1 MLFEYVSSGYAA
13 ANLLLALIVYF
24 KAPRSTVVKFY
35 FFLVACLILFGA
47 TGPLA
52 TFNLPPTANAIVSSV
67 SAFLFAVFPFFFI
80 HFLIIMVRRE
90 ELLRPPLTI
99 AAIYFAG
106 LFSYTFELLGL
117 ISKPVLYGTGFSTNG
132 SIFLVIWLSVIFS
145 IGIALLFTFA
155 KGFSEKGTRA
165 NLIVASFVVLL
176 LLLPGPFTESVF
188 SALFP
193 HSEEPYI
200 VTSLL
205 SLVIALYFV
214 FRHKIVVNTL
224 YDVMKSA
231 LTFMSDVLFRVDDN
245 LNIQF
250 VRGGAAAILE
260 YEGTELVGRSL
271 LDITEQKEILKS
283 YRESALRGVEDEIVV
298 DVEMLSRNGKQV
310 PINLSLTVVVEAGQV
325 VGFVGVGRDMTERRQ
340 SERFQAALY
349 RLAEITR
356 ITEDLTELCRAIHE
370 VVGQLMTSRNF
381 YIVLRDSNTGSL
393 NCPYYVNEIYDVPEY
408 QPGFHAFNEQ
418 VMLSGSPSDFT
429 TDEASRLV
437 DYNDTNESPKMPVY
451 WVAVPLKT
459 ATGTI
464 GVMGVQNFTSK
475 VRLGE
480 SEKSILILLSG
491 QIANAIEHKRS
502 VEKIKE
508 QAALLNKSQDAIIV
522 ETVEGLVT
530 FWNEGATHVFG
541 WGSDQTTGRK
551 LEDILKQHA
560 GLGVAG
566 IRKLVIKDGEWS
578 GEMKA
583 QDRHGSCKELDC
595 RWKLLANSGGT
606 SKSIMIVCTDITEKK
621 RLEAQFMR
629 AQRLESIGTLASG
642 IAHDL
647 NNILAPVMMSIKTL
661 ELNLH
666 DEQSLKILQAME
678 SSTKHG
684 ADMVRQVLMFG
695 RGANGERVTIQPR
708 HLLKEAV
715 SIAEA
720 TFPKSVRIE
729 QSFAPE
735 LWTVLGDA
743 TQIHQIV
750 LNLMVNARDA
760 MPDGGTLKIRADNET
775 LGDGCSNLSA
785 DAKPGKYVVITVA
798 DTGAGIPPGLIDK
811 IFEPFFTTKE
821 IGKGTGLGLST
832 ASALVKGNGGFLTV
846 YSEVNKGSTFRVYL
860 PATEAAEAAAVAE
873 TKMDQYVG
881 HGELILVVDDESS
894 IREIARATLEAYG
907 YHVLVAGDGA
917 EAIAT
922 FVKNMNTVRAIIIDN
937 MMPVLDG
944 KSAIPALKRIRGDV
958 KIIATSGLQD
968 EITGPFFDQAD
979 SFINKPFTGEKLLST
994 VHDVVGEVSA

>member
-1 MLFEYVSSGYAA
+1 MLYEYVSSGYAA

-35 FFLVACLILFGA
+35 LFLVACLIVFGA

-52 TFNLPPTANAIVSSV
+52 TSGLSRTSDAIVNSV

-80 HFLIIMVRRE
+80 HFMIIMVRRE
-90 ELLRPPLTI
+90 ELLRPPLTVG
-99 AAIYFAG
+99 AIYFAG

-117 ISKPVLYGTGFSTNG
+117 IPKPVESGVGFSTNG
-132 SIFLVIWLSVIFS
+132 SIFLVIWLSVTFS

-155 KGFSEKGTRA
+155 KGFSDKGTKA
-165 NLIVASFVVLL
+165 NLIVAGFAVLL

-188 SALFP
+188 SAFFP
-193 HSEEPYI
+193 GSEVPYI
-200 VTSLL
+200 VTSLM

-224 YDVMKSA
+224 YDAMKSV

-245 LNIQF
+245 MNIQL
-250 VRGGAAAILE
+250 VRGGASAILG
-260 YEGTELVGRSL
+260 YEGSELVGRNL
-271 LDITEQKEILKS
+271 LEITEQKEIINS
-283 YRESALRGVEDEIVV
+283 YRERALHGSEDEVVV
-298 DVEMLSRNGKQV
+298 DVDMLSKNGKQV
-310 PINLSLTVVVEAGQV
+310 PVNLSLTVVVEAGQV
-325 VGFVGVGRDMTERRQ
+325 VGFVGVGRDMTERKQ
-340 SERFQAALY
+340 SEKFQAALY

-356 ITEDLTELCRAIHE
+356 ITEDLTGLCKAIHE
-370 VVGQLMTSRNF
+370 VIAQLITSRNF
-381 YIVLRDSNTGSL
+381 YIVLRDSTTGAFV
-393 NCPYYVNEIYDVPEY
+393 CPYYTNEIHDAPEH

-418 VMLSGSPSDFT
+418 VVLNGGPSALT
-429 TDEASRLV
+429 VNEASRLV
-437 DYNDTNESPKMPVY
+437 DYYDSASSPKTPVD

-459 ATGTI
+459 ATGII
-464 GVMGVQNFTSK
+464 GVMGVQNFSSDA
-475 VRLGE
+475 RLGE
-480 SEKSILILLSG
+480 SEKNILTLLSG

-508 QAALLNKSQDAIIV
+508 QAALLNKSQDAIIL
-522 ETVEGLVT
+522 ETIEGMVT
-530 FWNEGATHVFG
+530 YWNEGASQVFG
-541 WGSDQTTGRK
+541 WSFDQTIGKR
-551 LEDILKQHA
+551 LEDILNHPA
-560 GLGVAG
+560 GTEIAGV
-566 IRKLVIKDGEWS
+566 RNLVIKDGDWA
-578 GEMKA
+578 GELTI
-583 QDRHGSCKELDC
+583 QNRNGFDRVLDC
-595 RWKLLANSGGT
+595 RCKLMTDGGAE
-606 SKSIMIVCTDITEKK
+606 SRLIMIVCTDITEKK
-621 RLEAQFMR
+621 KLEAQFMR
-629 AQRLESIGTLASG
+629 AQRLESIGTLAGG

-666 DEQSLKILQAME
+666 DEQSLKILEAME
-678 SSTKHG
+678 SSAKRG
-684 ADMVRQVLMFG
+684 AEMVRQVLMFG
-695 RGANGERVTIQPR
+695 RGASGERVIIQLR

-715 SIAEA
+715 NIAEA
-720 TFPKSVRIE
+720 TFPKSISIK
-729 QSFAPE
+729 QSITNG

-743 TQIHQIV
+743 TQIHQII

-760 MPDGGTLKIRADNET
+760 MTEGGTLRISADNEI
-775 LGDGCSNLSA
+775 LGEDRSNLGT
-785 DAKPGKYVVITVA
+785 DAKPGKYVVITVS
-798 DTGAGIPPGLIDK
+798 DTGVGIPPGLLDK

-832 ASALVKGNGGFLTV
+832 ATALVKGNGGFIDV
-846 YSEVNKGSTFRVYL
+846 SSEVNKGTTFRVYF
-860 PATEAAEAAAVAE
+860 PATEEAEAAAAVE
-873 TKMDQYVG
+873 TKMGRYVG
-881 HGELILVVDDESS
+881 HGELILVVDDESA

-907 YHVLVAGDGA
+907 YRVLVAGDGA

-922 FVKNMNTVRAIIIDN
+922 FVKNLNSVKAIIIDN

-994 VHDVVGEVSA
+994 VHDMVNELPE